1 MSLFFSG
8 KILWVPY
15 LDVCGHERV
24 TFYQDVWCRGTDHEL
39 EKPVFLGLF
48 SSGTPISGPL
58 LKEKAK
64 HFSAQLKAESTDR
77 ESFKASTG
85 CLDKFKSLFTIKF
98 CLLYFVSQL
107 HYCLINIHIFD
118 YPDYSFKSQRVR
130 ITEVR
135 LYQVHGEDDP
145 WQLGTEGR
153 RRGNWEKPETDRKK
167 PVFLS
172 GKKTKCSKKETTKIR
187 NEYQNRKDTKPIKK
201 VPLL

>member
-1 MSLFFSG
+1 MS
-8 KILWVPY
+8 
-15 LDVCGHERV
+15 DVEE
-24 TFYQDVWCRGTDHEL
+24 HEL
-39 EKPVFLGLF
+39 EKTVFLGLF

-85 CLDKFKSLFTIKF
+85 WLDKFKSLFTIKF
-98 CLLYFVSQL
+98 CLLYFVPL

-118 YPDYSFKSQRVR
+118 YPDYLLKSQRVR
-130 ITEVR
+130 IIEVR

-153 RRGNWEKPETDRKK
+153 RRGNWGKPETDRKNLF
-167 PVFLS
+167 FLS
-172 GKKTKCSKKETTKIR
+172 GKKTECSKKGKTKIR
-187 NEYQNRKDTKPIKK
+187 NEYQNRKDAKPDQKSPPIVRKTLLVCKFKGKK
-201 VPLL
+201 MIRSQILRI